1 MHPSTHTILAEMASR
16 LREDTLT
23 PLKERILA
31 LVRDETT
38 PTLAAVARLPGAHG
52 EKCLTITGKN
62 VVLWGA
68 FSWDAISAIRELQL
82 EGRIRLEPTLP
93 LVYLAEGIA
102 PRLPLVKSH
111 RAIARGYAQPHW
123 LPVVL
128 VAGAA

>member
-1 MHPSTHTILAEMASR
+1 MHPSAHLAEIESR
-16 LREDTLT
+16 LRHDTLGG
-23 PLKERILA
+23 LKEGVLA
-31 LVRDETT
+31 LVRNETT
-38 PTLAAVARLPGAHG
+38 PTLAAVARLPGAWG
-52 EKCLTITGKN
+52 EKWLTVTGKN
-62 VVLWGA
+62 IVLWGA
-68 FSWDAISAIRELQL
+68 FSWEAISAIRELQL